1 MSLSTIELDTS
12 SPIDVNLAI
21 NTLGGEPQIFY
32 MMLGNLEGMSL
43 NQTMRDLV
51 QNYNNKDYKEM
62 MN

>member
-1 MSLSTIELDTS
+1 MSLELDTS

-21 NTLGGEPQIFY
+21 NTLGGEPKIFY
-32 MMLGNLEGMSL
+32 MMLGNLEDMSL

-62 MN
+62 IT